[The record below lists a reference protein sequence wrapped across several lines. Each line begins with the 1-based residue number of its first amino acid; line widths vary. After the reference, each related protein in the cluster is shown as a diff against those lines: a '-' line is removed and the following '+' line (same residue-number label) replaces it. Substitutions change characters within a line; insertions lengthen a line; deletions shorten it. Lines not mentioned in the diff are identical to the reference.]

1 MDGSSSQRLGD
12 EVSRTPENVASVCQE
27 TGLPMNLND
36 FFPYK
41 VCINLDK
48 RRDRWEKMLSRFAQH
63 NIEQVARF
71 PALDGKSLELPPAWD
86 FFPGA
91 YGCLRSH
98 LAVIEQARHEGRPS
112 VLIFEDDAVF
122 DPRLNTRFTES
133 VQQLPQDW
141 DMVLFGGL
149 HGEPPRQVSRN
160 VVRVSYSLSTY
171 AYALN
176 HTIYEDFIEVNRR
189 ALKVLD
195 ENTRSL
201 QNQFNCY
208 CFMPHLAWVE
218 EDYSDVSEER
228 TSHWWLSES
237 LVIFGSDVD
246 QVLEKSVAVVSYCHN
261 GEAGF
266 RNLKFITEYCAEKLP
281 SIALLIVEHGEEPL
295 LDRNRLP
302 SSCRVEF
309 FKDAGRGK
317 RSAAFDLGYSMF
329 EPSKD
334 FFLFLDSD
342 VFLTRE
348 DIIANLLKCR
358 EYDFASSFS
367 ELCALNEDDTL
378 KLLMNDTRWDYKSNY
393 SRRKKTDICESACVF
408 TNRGLRLIG
417 GWRGKDDRDGSLTSN
432 RVRQRLRVFE
442 SPNPARRLFQG

>member
-1 MDGSSSQRLGD
+1 
-12 EVSRTPENVASVCQE
+12 
-27 TGLPMNLND
+27 MNLND

-41 VCINLDK
+41 VCINLDQ

-63 NIEQVARF
+63 NIEQVVRF
-71 PALDGKSLELPPAWD
+71 PALDGKTLELPPTWK
-86 FFPGA
+86 FFSGA

-122 DPRLNTRFTES
+122 DPQLNTRFPQS
-133 VQQLPQDW
+133 VKQLPQDW
-141 DMVLFGGL
+141 DMVLFGAL
-149 HGEPPRQVSRN
+149 HGEPPLPVSQN
-160 VVRVSYSLSTY
+160 VVKVGYSLSTY

-176 HTIYEDFIEVNRR
+176 HTIYESFIEINRR

-201 QNQFNCY
+201 QSQFNCY

-218 EDYSDVSEER
+218 EDYSDVSEQL

-246 QVLEKSVAVVSYCHN
+246 QVLEKSVAVISYCHR
-261 GEAGF
+261 GEAGL
-266 RNLKFITEYCAEKLP
+266 RNLRFIIEHFAEKLP
-281 SIALLIVEHGEEPL
+281 RIALLIVEHGEEPR
-295 LDRNRLP
+295 LDRHRLP
-302 SSCRVEF
+302 DSCRVEF
-309 FKDAGRGK
+309 LKDAGGRQ

-329 EPSKD
+329 ERSKD

-348 DIIANLLKCR
+348 DIIANLLMCR
-358 EYDFASSFS
+358 EYDFASAFS
-367 ELCALNEDDTL
+367 ELCALDENDSL
-378 KLLMNDTRWDYKSNY
+378 KLLGNDTRWDYQSNY
-393 SRRKKTDICESACVF
+393 PRRAKADICASACVF
-408 TNRGLRLIG
+408 TNSGLRRIG
-417 GWRGKDDRDGSLTSN
+417 GWGGKDEREGNLTSD
-432 RVRQRLRVFE
+432 RVRQHLRVFE
-442 SPNPARRLFQG
+442 SPNPARLLSNAGPN

>member
-1 MDGSSSQRLGD
+1 
-12 EVSRTPENVASVCQE
+12 
-27 TGLPMNLND
+27 MNLND

-48 RRDRWEKMLSRFAQH
+48 RSDRWEKMRSRFAYH
-63 NIEQVARF
+63 NIEQVIRF
-71 PALDGKSLELPPAWD
+71 PALDGKTLEIPASWNYL
-86 FFPGA
+86 PGA

-98 LAVIEQARHEGRPS
+98 LAVIEQAREQARQN

-122 DPRLNTRFTES
+122 DPQLNTRFAEC
-133 VQQLPQDW
+133 VKQLPQDW

-149 HGEPPRQVSRN
+149 HGLPPRKVSPN
-160 VVRVSYSLSTY
+160 VARVTYSLSTY
-171 AYALN
+171 AYAMK
-176 HTIYEDFIEVNRR
+176 HTIYDGFIEVNRQ

-201 QNQFNCY
+201 QSRFNCY

-218 EDYSDVSEER
+218 EDYSDVREER
-228 TSHWWLSES
+228 TSHWWLRES
-237 LVIFGSDVD
+237 LVIFGKEAE
-246 QVLEKSVAVVSYCHN
+246 QVLAKTAAVISYRHS

-266 RNLKFITEYCAEKLP
+266 KNLKFILECFSGSLP
-281 SIALLIVEHGEEPL
+281 SIALLIVEQGAEPQ
-295 LDRNRLP
+295 LDRKRLP
-302 SSCRVEF
+302 SSCTVQF
-309 FKDAGRGK
+309 LKDAGCGK
-317 RSAAFDLGYSMF
+317 RSEAFDVGYRMF
-329 EPSKD
+329 GRSKD

-358 EYDFASSFS
+358 EFDFASSFS
-367 ELCALNEDDTL
+367 ELCVLNKEDTT
-378 KLLMNDTRWDYKSNY
+378 KLLTNNTRWDYKSNY
-393 SRRKKTDICESACVF
+393 SHLKETDVCEYACVF

-417 GWRGKDDRDGSLTSN
+417 GWGGRGDRDGNFTSN

-442 SPNPARRLFQG
+442 SPNLARRLFQG

>member
-1 MDGSSSQRLGD
+1 
-12 EVSRTPENVASVCQE
+12 
-27 TGLPMNLND
+27 MNLND

-48 RRDRWEKMLSRFAQH
+48 RSDRWAKMRSRFAQH
-63 NIEQVARF
+63 NIEQVVRF
-71 PALDGKSLELPPAWD
+71 PALDGKTLELPTSWD
-86 FFPGA
+86 YFPGA

-98 LAVIEQARHEGRPS
+98 LAVIEQARNEARPS

-122 DPRLNTRFTES
+122 DPQLNTKFTES
-133 VQQLPQDW
+133 VEQLPRDW

-149 HGEPPRQVSRN
+149 HGEPPRKIARN
-160 VVRVSYSLSTY
+160 VMKVTYSLSTY

-176 HTIYEDFIEVNRR
+176 HTIYDGFIEVNRR

-201 QNQFNCY
+201 QNRFNCY

-228 TSHWWLSES
+228 TSYWWLSES
-237 LVIFGSDVD
+237 LVIFGRDVD
-246 QVLEKSVAVVSYCHN
+246 QVLEKSVVVISYCHS

-266 RNLKFITEYCAEKLP
+266 RNLKFIIEYFAEKLP
-281 SIALLIVEHGEEPL
+281 SVALLIVEQGEAPF
-295 LDRNRLP
+295 LDRKKLTVP
-302 SSCRVEF
+302 CALEF
-309 FKDAGRGK
+309 LKNSGCGK
-317 RSAAFDLGYSMF
+317 RSAAFDLGF
-329 EPSKD
+329 HKFDGSKD

-358 EYDFASSFS
+358 EYDFANSFS
-367 ELCALNEDDTL
+367 ELFPLNEDDTR
-378 KLLMNDTRWDYKSNY
+378 KLLSNSTRWNHQANY
-393 SRRKKTDICESACVF
+393 PGRKKRDICESACVF

-417 GWRGKDDRDGSLTSN
+417 GWRGRDDRDGSLTSN

-442 SPNPARRLFQG
+442 SPNPARRLFQS

>member
-1 MDGSSSQRLGD
+1 
-12 EVSRTPENVASVCQE
+12 
-27 TGLPMNLND
+27 MNLND

-48 RRDRWEKMLSRFAQH
+48 RSDRWEKMRSRFAQH
-63 NIEQVARF
+63 NIEQVIRF
-71 PALDGKSLELPPAWD
+71 PALDGKTLKIPTSWNYL
-86 FFPGA
+86 PGA

-98 LAVIEQARHEGRPS
+98 LAAIEQACEQARQS

-122 DPRLNTRFTES
+122 DPQLNTRFAEC
-133 VQQLPQDW
+133 VKQLPQDW

-149 HGEPPRQVSRN
+149 HGVPPRKVSRN
-160 VVRVSYSLSTY
+160 ISRVTYSLSTY
-171 AYALN
+171 AYAMK
-176 HTIYEDFIEVNRR
+176 HTIYDGFIEVNRQ
-189 ALKVLD
+189 AQKVLD

-201 QNQFNCY
+201 QSHFNCY

-218 EDYSDVSEER
+218 EDYSDVREER
-228 TSHWWLSES
+228 TSHWWLRDS
-237 LVIFGSDVD
+237 LVLFGKEAD
-246 QVLEKSVAVVSYCHN
+246 QVLAKTAAVISYRHS

-266 RNLKFITEYCAEKLP
+266 KNLKFILECFSEKLP
-281 SIALLIVEHGEEPL
+281 SIALLIVEQGEEPQ
-295 LDRNRLP
+295 LDDKRLP
-302 SSCRVEF
+302 SSCTVKF
-309 FKDAGRGK
+309 LKDAGGGN
-317 RSAAFDLGYSMF
+317 RSEVFDVGYKVF
-329 EPSKD
+329 ERSKD

-358 EYDFASSFS
+358 EYDFANAFS
-367 ELCALNEDDTL
+367 ELCVLNKEDTM

-393 SRRKKTDICESACVF
+393 SHLKKPDVCESACVF

-417 GWRGKDDRDGSLTSN
+417 GWRGRGDGDESLTSN

-442 SPNPARRLFQG
+442 SPNLARRLFQG

>member
-1 MDGSSSQRLGD
+1 
-12 EVSRTPENVASVCQE
+12 
-27 TGLPMNLND
+27 MNLND

-48 RRDRWEKMLSRFAQH
+48 RSDRWEKMRSRFVQH
-63 NIEQVARF
+63 NIEQVIRF
-71 PALDGKSLELPPAWD
+71 PALDGKTLKIPTSWNYL
-86 FFPGA
+86 PGA

-98 LAVIEQARHEGRPS
+98 LAVIEQAREQARQS

-122 DPRLNTRFTES
+122 DPQLNTRFAEC
-133 VQQLPQDW
+133 VKQLPQDW

-149 HGEPPRQVSRN
+149 HGVPPRKVSPN
-160 VVRVSYSLSTY
+160 VTRVTYSLSTY
-171 AYALN
+171 AYAMK
-176 HTIYEDFIEVNRR
+176 HTIYDGFIEVNRQ
-189 ALKVLD
+189 AQKVLD

-201 QNQFNCY
+201 QSRFNCY

-218 EDYSDVSEER
+218 EDYSDVREER
-228 TSHWWLSES
+228 TSHWWLRDS
-237 LVIFGSDVD
+237 LVLFGKEADR
-246 QVLEKSVAVVSYCHN
+246 VLAKTAAVISYRHS

-266 RNLKFITEYCAEKLP
+266 KNLKFILECFSEKLP
-281 SIALLIVEHGEEPL
+281 SIALLIVEQGEEPQL
-295 LDRNRLP
+295 VDKRLP
-302 SSCRVEF
+302 SSCTVKF
-309 FKDAGRGK
+309 LKDAGGDN
-317 RSAAFDLGYSMF
+317 RSEAFDVGYKMF
-329 EPSKD
+329 GRSKD

-358 EYDFASSFS
+358 EYDFANAFS
-367 ELCALNEDDTL
+367 ELCVLNKEDTM

-393 SRRKKTDICESACVF
+393 SHLKKPDVCESACVF

-417 GWRGKDDRDGSLTSN
+417 GWRGRGDADESLTSN

-442 SPNPARRLFQG
+442 SPNLARRLFQG

>member
-1 MDGSSSQRLGD
+1 
-12 EVSRTPENVASVCQE
+12 
-27 TGLPMNLND
+27 MNLNE

-48 RRDRWEKMLSRFAQH
+48 RSDRWEKMLSRFAQH
-63 NIEQVARF
+63 NIERVVRF
-71 PALDGKSLELPPAWD
+71 PALDGKTLELPPSWD
-86 FFPGA
+86 YFPGA

-98 LAVIEQARHEGRPS
+98 LAVIEEAREQARQS

-122 DPRLNTRFTES
+122 DPELNARFAECVT
-133 VQQLPQDW
+133 QLPQDW

-149 HGEPPRQVSRN
+149 HGEPPR
-160 VVRVSYSLSTY
+160 RVSPNVMKVTYSLSTY
-171 AYALN
+171 AYAMK
-176 HTIYEDFIEVNRR
+176 HTIYEGFIEVNRQ

-201 QNQFNCY
+201 QNLFSCY

-228 TSHWWLSES
+228 TNHWWLSES
-237 LVIFGSDVD
+237 LVLFGKEAD
-246 QVLEKSVAVVSYCHN
+246 QVLAKTVAVISYCHS

-266 RNLKFITEYCAEKLP
+266 KNLNYILECFSEKLP
-281 SIALLIVEHGEEPL
+281 SIALLIVEQGEEPL
-295 LDRNRLP
+295 LDRTRLP
-302 SSCRVEF
+302 GSCTVEF
-309 FKDAGRGK
+309 LKDVGCGK
-317 RSAAFDLGYSMF
+317 RSEAFDLGYSMF
-329 EPSKD
+329 ERSKD

-358 EYDFASSFS
+358 ECDFASSFA
-367 ELCALNEDDTL
+367 ELCILNEHDTL
-378 KLLMNDTRWDYKSNY
+378 KLLMNDTRWDYTLNY
-393 SRRKKTDICESACVF
+393 PRRRKTDICESACVF

-417 GWRGKDDRDGSLTSN
+417 GWRGRDDRNGSLTSN

-442 SPNPARRLFQG
+442 SPNLARRLFQGCEEPTQGA